1 LKEQGRCFFCKE
13 KGHYARNCLK
23 WATMYGGRGGR
34 SGKPGGQKGQSRG
47 SWRNKGK
54 QKMTPVEK
62 GAHIRAILEGC
73 SDEEEVAKL
82 IQNMEDWGF

>member
-1 LKEQGRCFFCKE
+1 
-13 KGHYARNCLK
+13 
-23 WATMYGGRGGR
+23 MYGGQAGRGG
-34 SGKPGGQKGQSRG
+34 GPGMKGQAGKLGG

-54 QKMTPVEK
+54 QKMTPFEK

-73 SDEEEVAKL
+73 SDEEEVAEL